1 MDTLQCLDVRKGG
14 QSHLSCRQNVSLL
27 PGNCSLACLRPSPCP
42 SSSPFFLEES
52 SLGSALST
60 HQGDTGS
67 SGHLLLGGGSQFSK
81 SFHPLSCCYS
91 LCVHGRREGLGGVVG
106 GGGLMGHLAVPF
118 FNIWV
123 GTIASKPLLSLQN
136 QSRGS
141 NSDVNTVSVLPP
153 PTPSML
159 SCSISLHPKGI
170 AMGAAEMH
178 SCVRVLLMGR
188 GWRWL
193 CMIGHTVSK
202 ASNLTSFSCCC
213 SVLPGVCLFL

>member
-1 MDTLQCLDVRKGG
+1 M
-14 QSHLSCRQNVSLL
+14 
-27 PGNCSLACLRPSPCP
+27 
-42 SSSPFFLEES
+42 
-52 SLGSALST
+52 
-60 HQGDTGS
+60 
-67 SGHLLLGGGSQFSK
+67 
-81 SFHPLSCCYS
+81 
-91 LCVHGRREGLGGVVG
+91 
-106 GGGLMGHLAVPF
+106 
-118 FNIWV
+118 
-123 GTIASKPLLSLQN
+123 
-136 QSRGS
+136 
-141 NSDVNTVSVLPP
+141 SVLPP

-178 SCVRVLLMGR
+178 SCVRGLLMGR